1 MKKTTLYLLAY
12 LLCCLPAIQNV
23 SAQLPD
29 DQTIVTLTAE
39 AVGLMDNGE
48 PDEAIRLLEDALELD
63 PDNYA
68 CQYEMAYAYYV
79 KQNYAKAI
87 KLLKPLTKHSDCNAL
102 LYQLLGNAYDM
113 QGNSNKALKT
123 YEAGLERFPDA
134 GPLYLERGTVLG
146 LQGQYGKALE
156 SYAQGIKVDPL
167 FASNYYR
174 AAQFYSLTIAPVMG
188 VIYAEVF
195 MILEPDGTRNAEMS
209 RLLFDSYKK
218 HLTMQE
224 DGTLKAQFC
233 DDEFYIATVALV
245 LNNPEVPTLPFEML
259 YDEGVRAAV
268 ESETQ
273 VDLASLNRIRTR
285 FFSFCWENMDD
296 IQMRLKTYNYPDL
309 SSFFSFV
316 REVEQA
322 GHLEA
327 YNYWILREGNW
338 DEFQAWYKENPQKL
352 LAFSQWFDEHDM
364 KIVDPQE
371 FLTELQAAAAEE
383 SSAGEGSEQPQSEL
397 QSETQPEPASSEDT
411 GSAVQVPV
419 EDAVTDASSI

>member
-1 MKKTTLYLLAY
+1 MKKATLCLLAC
-12 LLCCLPAIQNV
+12 LLYSLPAIQNA

-29 DQTIVTLTAE
+29 GQTIVTLTAE

-79 KQNYAKAI
+79 KQNYTKAI
-87 KLLKPLTKHSDCNAL
+87 KLLKPLTKHPDCNAL

-146 LQGQYGKALE
+146 LQGHLSDAVK
-156 SYAQGIKVDPL
+156 SYVTGIKVDPL

-188 VIYAEVF
+188 MYFAEIF

-233 DDEFYIATVALV
+233 DDEFYIATVAIV
-245 LNNPEVPTLPFEML
+245 LNNPTAPTFPFEML
-259 YDEGVRAAV
+259 YDKGVIAAV

-285 FFSFCWENMDD
+285 FFSFCWKNMAD
-296 IQMRLKTYNYPDL
+296 IQKSLETYDYPDL
-309 SSFFSFV
+309 SSFFSFI

-327 YNYWILREGNW
+327 YNYWVLREGNW
-338 DEFQAWYKENPQKL
+338 DEFQAWYKQDPQKL
-352 LAFSQWFDEHDM
+352 TAFAEWFEEHDM

-371 FLTELQAAAAEE
+371 LLNGLQAEAEAEAEE
-383 SSAGEGSEQPQSEL
+383 KPYTTESGYLRAKR
-397 QSETQPEPASSEDT
+397 EPLRCN
-411 GSAVQVPV
+411 
-419 EDAVTDASSI
+419 I

>member
-1 MKKTTLYLLAY
+1 MKKQILYSLLS
-12 LLCCLPAIQNV
+12 LLCCV
-23 SAQLPD
+23 SAYTSFAQTTD
-29 DQTIVTLTAE
+29 DQTVYRLTQE
-39 AVGLMDNGE
+39 AVGLMDSGE
-48 PDEAIRLLEDALELD
+48 LDEAIQLLEDALELD

-68 CQYEMAYAYYV
+68 CQYEMAYAYYE

-87 KLLKPLTKHSDCNAL
+87 KLLKPLTKHPDCNAL

-113 QGNSNKALKT
+113 QGNSGKALKT

-134 GPLYLERGTVLG
+134 GPLHLEKGTVLG
-146 LQGQYGKALE
+146 MQRQYGEALA

-174 AAQFYSLTIAPVMG
+174 AAQFYSVSMAPVMG
-188 VIYAEVF
+188 VIYAEIF
-195 MILEPDGTRNAEMS
+195 MILEPDGSRNEEMS
-209 RLLFDSYKK
+209 RLLFESYKK
-218 HLTMQE
+218 HLNKQE
-224 DGTLKAQFC
+224 DGTLNAQFC

-259 YDEGVRAAV
+259 FDEGVRAAV

-296 IQMRLKTYNYPDL
+296 IQMRLKTYSYPDL

-327 YNYWILREGNW
+327 YNYWLLREGNW
-338 DEFQAWYKENPQKL
+338 DEFQAWYKQDPQKL
-352 LAFSQWFDEHDM
+352 TAFAEWFEEHDM

-371 FLTELQAAAAEE
+371 LLNELQAEAEE
-383 SSAGEGSEQPQSEL
+383 RPDTTESGVSADE
-397 QSETQPEPASSEDT
+397 PEASSM
-411 GSAVQVPV
+411 
-419 EDAVTDASSI
+419 

>member
-1 MKKTTLYLLAY
+1 MKKATLCLLAC
-12 LLCCLPAIQNV
+12 LLCSLPAIQNA

-68 CQYEMAYAYYV
+68 CQYEMGYAYYV

-87 KLLKPLTKHSDCNAL
+87 KLLKPLTKHPDCNAL

-134 GPLYLERGTVLG
+134 GSLYLERGTVLG
-146 LQGQYGKALE
+146 LQGQYSKALE
-156 SYAQGIKVDPL
+156 SYVEGIKVDPL

-174 AAQFYSLTIAPVMG
+174 AAQFYSVSKSPVMG
-188 VIYAEVF
+188 MVYAEIF

-218 HLTMQE
+218 HLIEQE
-224 DGTLKAQFC
+224 GGPLAGQFC
-233 DDEFYIATVALV
+233 DDVFYIAVMALV
-245 LNNPEVPTLPFEML
+245 LDNPTAPTFPFEML
-259 YDEGVRAAV
+259 YDRGVIAAV

-285 FFSFCWENMDD
+285 FFSFCWKNMAD
-296 IQMRLKTYNYPDL
+296 IQKSLETYDYPDL

-352 LAFSQWFDEHDM
+352 LAFSQWFDEHDL

-371 FLTELQAAAAEE
+371 FLSELPVASDEETPAEE
-383 SSAGEGSEQPQSEL
+383 VIEQPQ
-397 QSETQPEPASSEDT
+397 PAAS
-411 GSAVQVPV
+411 
-419 EDAVTDASSI
+419 DATNGLIM